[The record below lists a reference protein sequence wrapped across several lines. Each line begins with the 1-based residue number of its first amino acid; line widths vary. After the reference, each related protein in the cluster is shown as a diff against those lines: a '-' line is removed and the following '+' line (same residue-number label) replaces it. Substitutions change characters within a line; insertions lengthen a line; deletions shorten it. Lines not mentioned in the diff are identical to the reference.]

1 MLPPFYLSQCNIS
14 CGLVIFK
21 SNQIII
27 SPPLLFLYFTPCKT
41 WSEIMFIESDSW
53 GHRNLST
60 MKILSTFLRS
70 SDQMR
75 LLLTEFC
82 SFKSHYY
89 ANASLQTLITKL
101 VEKNQYFLN
110 GVFLKPFSVY
120 RFWSKVILCVCH
132 SLQKIFM
139 WNSLLS
145 SV

>member
-1 MLPPFYLSQCNIS
+1 
-14 CGLVIFK
+14 
-21 SNQIII
+21 
-27 SPPLLFLYFTPCKT
+27 
-41 WSEIMFIESDSW
+41 MFIESDSW

-75 LLLTEFC
+75 LLLTEFR

-120 RFWSKVILCVCH
+120 RF
-132 SLQKIFM
+132 
-139 WNSLLS
+139 
-145 SV
+145 